1 MSEFLEDPSVLT
13 KDKLKSELLA
23 NSVPLPSGEQKKD
36 VYVQLYLQHLTAQNK
51 ARRNRGAPEAF
62 SSDEELPSAPPVSN
76 RNRSGRKATKKTD
89 KPRPEDVDV
98 AELTDEDLKDQ
109 LLKYGVSVGPIVA
122 STRKLY
128 EKKLQKL
135 LDQGP
140 PETLPLPSAPLRAA
154 DANQNGNTDS
164 EKYSDNEEDEKL
176 EPIVEKLEP
185 VKTRVKTTPSLR
197 TRRYEHNRKKLSSC
211 VLESETTV
219 FLEKPLDKTL
229 GLSLTSAGDRV
240 TAAPNPSPVC
250 GPPSS
255 ISKRLD
261 DRPLLLPAVLPS
273 PLETQRSSKEQ
284 RKRLVVP
291 ALCNTSNSHTCA
303 SLSFT
308 VTCICEGQ
316 GLFQAEKKRNNVS
329 AMEPS
334 PGGSTKP
341 LFPLLP
347 HSECP
352 SRQPAAGRPETERKV
367 GSGHCGEP
375 LDMDPLLPAPVPGC
389 GHTWMSVPR
398 CMRDIAH
405 GARVSSPR
413 LSPSSPLLSHSR
425 LPPLSPQVEERLEAG
440 DVVRRKEAKD
450 LLEEMFPYEPR
461 TPTGIT
467 ATCRRPIHGAAG
479 RPLNPSDFRLDD
491 SILRRTEFTETSLTA
506 PSGGQSR
513 SRRSLPVWLQLLL
526 LMAVAGFLFF
536 VYQAMETNEI
546 NPFSTM
552 VSPAS
557 PSSAEKPGGQ

>member
-1 MSEFLEDPSVLT
+1 MAEQFLYACVHKLTVAFSHTNPIGSVEPQQWNMLRVQ
-13 KDKLKSELLA
+13 SA
-23 NSVPLPSGEQKKD
+23 ISGEASDKTFKTPEVKQVPCCWTL
-36 VYVQLYLQHLTAQNK
+36 VY
-51 ARRNRGAPEAF
+51 
-62 SSDEELPSAPPVSN
+62 
-76 RNRSGRKATKKTD
+76 RKATKKTD

-98 AELTDEDLKDQ
+98 ADLTDEDLKDQ

-140 PETLPLPSAPLRAA
+140 PETLPPPSAPLRAA

-185 VKTRVKTTPSLR
+185 VKTRVKTTPGLR
-197 TRRYEHNRKKLSSC
+197 TRRYEHNRSVDTREEEGKTEGLNEEEREQGVLKVKRKMRRAALLDQAVPASDDTDLSEVSAC
-211 VLESETTV
+211 ESVSQESRAPET
-219 FLEKPLDKTL
+219 P
-229 GLSLTSAGDRV
+229 
-240 TAAPNPSPVC
+240 
-250 GPPSS
+250 
-255 ISKRLD
+255 KRG
-261 DRPLLLPAVLPS
+261 A
-273 PLETQRSSKEQ
+273 PLETKQRGSPHLTQGTPGKRGSISDAHPEGDRARGHSSREPPEEEDDFDDHDDDDDDDDDDESLARFPVKPISLHNTALLQEEIEYPESRVTPLQ
-284 RKRLVVP
+284 KATVKQQKISAFCTP
-291 ALCNTSNSHTCA
+291 A
-303 SLSFT
+303 
-308 VTCICEGQ
+308 
-316 GLFQAEKKRNNVS
+316 R
-329 AMEPS
+329 
-334 PGGSTKP
+334 
-341 LFPLLP
+341 
-347 HSECP
+347 
-352 SRQPAAGRPETERKV
+352 
-367 GSGHCGEP
+367 
-375 LDMDPLLPAPVPGC
+375 
-389 GHTWMSVPR
+389 
-398 CMRDIAH
+398 
-405 GARVSSPR
+405 
-413 LSPSSPLLSHSR
+413 
-425 LPPLSPQVEERLEAG
+425 PQVEERLEAG

-491 SILRRTEFTETSLTA
+491 SILRRTEFTETSVYTERRAVQRGAGKLSAAPPALSYSSSSSSSSSSSAAKLTA

>member
-1 MSEFLEDPSVLT
+1 MLRVQS
-13 KDKLKSELLA
+13 A
-23 NSVPLPSGEQKKD
+23 ISGEASDKTFKTPEVKQVPCCWTL
-36 VYVQLYLQHLTAQNK
+36 VY
-51 ARRNRGAPEAF
+51 
-62 SSDEELPSAPPVSN
+62 
-76 RNRSGRKATKKTD
+76 RKATKKTD

-98 AELTDEDLKDQ
+98 ADLTDEDLKDQ

-140 PETLPLPSAPLRAA
+140 PETLPPPSAPLRAA

-185 VKTRVKTTPSLR
+185 VKTRVKTTPGLR
-197 TRRYEHNRKKLSSC
+197 TRRYEHNREIEYP
-211 VLESETTV
+211 ES
-219 FLEKPLDKTL
+219 
-229 GLSLTSAGDRV
+229 RV
-240 TAAPNPSPVC
+240 TPLQKATVKQQK
-250 GPPSS
+250 
-255 ISKRLD
+255 ISAFCT
-261 DRPLLLPAVLPS
+261 PA
-273 PLETQRSSKEQ
+273 R
-284 RKRLVVP
+284 
-291 ALCNTSNSHTCA
+291 
-303 SLSFT
+303 
-308 VTCICEGQ
+308 
-316 GLFQAEKKRNNVS
+316 
-329 AMEPS
+329 
-334 PGGSTKP
+334 
-341 LFPLLP
+341 
-347 HSECP
+347 
-352 SRQPAAGRPETERKV
+352 
-367 GSGHCGEP
+367 
-375 LDMDPLLPAPVPGC
+375 
-389 GHTWMSVPR
+389 
-398 CMRDIAH
+398 
-405 GARVSSPR
+405 
-413 LSPSSPLLSHSR
+413 
-425 LPPLSPQVEERLEAG
+425 PQVEERLEAG

-491 SILRRTEFTETSLTA
+491 SILRRTEFTETSVYTERRAVQRGAGKLSAAPPALSYSSSSSSSSSSSAAKLTA

>member
-1 MSEFLEDPSVLT
+1 MLRVQS
-13 KDKLKSELLA
+13 A
-23 NSVPLPSGEQKKD
+23 ISGEASDKTFKTPEVKQVPCCWTL
-36 VYVQLYLQHLTAQNK
+36 VY
-51 ARRNRGAPEAF
+51 
-62 SSDEELPSAPPVSN
+62 
-76 RNRSGRKATKKTD
+76 RKATKKTD

-98 AELTDEDLKDQ
+98 ADLTDEDLKDQ

-140 PETLPLPSAPLRAA
+140 PETLPPPSAPLRAA

-185 VKTRVKTTPSLR
+185 VKTRVKTTPGLR
-197 TRRYEHNRKKLSSC
+197 TRRYEHNRSVDTREEEGKTEGLNEEEREQG
-211 VLESETTV
+211 VLKV
-219 FLEKPLDKTL
+219 KRKMRRAALLDQ
-229 GLSLTSAGDRV
+229 A
-240 TAAPNPSPVC
+240 
-250 GPPSS
+250 
-255 ISKRLD
+255 
-261 DRPLLLPAVLPS
+261 
-273 PLETQRSSKEQ
+273 
-284 RKRLVVP
+284 VP
-291 ALCNTSNSHTCA
+291 ASDDT
-303 SLSFT
+303 
-308 VTCICEGQ
+308 
-316 GLFQAEKKRNNVS
+316 
-329 AMEPS
+329 
-334 PGGSTKP
+334 
-341 LFPLLP
+341 
-347 HSECP
+347 
-352 SRQPAAGRPETERKV
+352 
-367 GSGHCGEP
+367 
-375 LDMDPLLPAPVPGC
+375 
-389 GHTWMSVPR
+389 
-398 CMRDIAH
+398 
-405 GARVSSPR
+405 
-413 LSPSSPLLSHSR
+413 
-425 LPPLSPQVEERLEAG
+425 VEERLEAG

-491 SILRRTEFTETSLTA
+491 SILRRTEFTETSVYTERRAVQRGAGKLSAAPPALSYSSSSSSSSSSSAAKLTA

>member
-1 MSEFLEDPSVLT
+1 MLRVQS
-13 KDKLKSELLA
+13 A
-23 NSVPLPSGEQKKD
+23 ISGEASDKTFKTPEVKQVPCCWTL
-36 VYVQLYLQHLTAQNK
+36 VY
-51 ARRNRGAPEAF
+51 
-62 SSDEELPSAPPVSN
+62 
-76 RNRSGRKATKKTD
+76 RKATKKTD

-98 AELTDEDLKDQ
+98 ADLTDEDLKDQ

-140 PETLPLPSAPLRAA
+140 PETLPPPSAPLRAA

-185 VKTRVKTTPSLR
+185 VKTRVKTTPGLR
-197 TRRYEHNRKKLSSC
+197 TRRYEHNRPPEEEDDFDDHDDDDDDDDDD
-211 VLESETTV
+211 ESLARFPV
-219 FLEKPLDKTL
+219 KPI
-229 GLSLTSAGDRV
+229 SLHNTALLQEEIEYPESRV
-240 TAAPNPSPVC
+240 TPLQKATVKQQK
-250 GPPSS
+250 
-255 ISKRLD
+255 ISAFCT
-261 DRPLLLPAVLPS
+261 PA
-273 PLETQRSSKEQ
+273 R
-284 RKRLVVP
+284 
-291 ALCNTSNSHTCA
+291 
-303 SLSFT
+303 
-308 VTCICEGQ
+308 
-316 GLFQAEKKRNNVS
+316 
-329 AMEPS
+329 
-334 PGGSTKP
+334 
-341 LFPLLP
+341 
-347 HSECP
+347 
-352 SRQPAAGRPETERKV
+352 
-367 GSGHCGEP
+367 
-375 LDMDPLLPAPVPGC
+375 
-389 GHTWMSVPR
+389 
-398 CMRDIAH
+398 
-405 GARVSSPR
+405 
-413 LSPSSPLLSHSR
+413 
-425 LPPLSPQVEERLEAG
+425 PQVEERLEAG

-491 SILRRTEFTETSLTA
+491 SILRRTEFTETSVYTERRAVQRGAGKLSAAPPALSYSSSSSSSSSSSAAKLTA

>member
-1 MSEFLEDPSVLT
+1 
-13 KDKLKSELLA
+13 
-23 NSVPLPSGEQKKD
+23 G
-36 VYVQLYLQHLTAQNK
+36 LTA
-51 ARRNRGAPEAF
+51 RGQLRAII
-62 SSDEELPSAPPVSN
+62 VK
-76 RNRSGRKATKKTD
+76 KATKKTD

-98 AELTDEDLKDQ
+98 ADLTDEDLKDQ

-140 PETLPLPSAPLRAA
+140 PETLPPPSAPLRAA

-185 VKTRVKTTPSLR
+185 VKTRVKTTPGLR
-197 TRRYEHNRKKLSSC
+197 TRRYEHNRS
-211 VLESETTV
+211 
-219 FLEKPLDKTL
+219 F
-229 GLSLTSAGDRV
+229 
-240 TAAPNPSPVC
+240 NPT
-250 GPPSS
+250 G
-255 ISKRLD
+255 KRGT
-261 DRPLLLPAVLPS
+261 
-273 PLETQRSSKEQ
+273 E
-284 RKRLVVP
+284 
-291 ALCNTSNSHTCA
+291 
-303 SLSFT
+303 FT
-308 VTCICEGQ
+308 
-316 GLFQAEKKRNNVS
+316 
-329 AMEPS
+329 
-334 PGGSTKP
+334 GGSAKP

-347 HSECP
+347 HSERP
-352 SRQPAAGRPETERKV
+352 SRRLPAGRPEAERNFAV
-367 GSGHCGEP
+367 EAP
-375 LDMDPLLPAPVPGC
+375 LVDDSSLLTAPVPGC

-398 CMRDIAH
+398 RMRDIAH
-405 GARVSSPR
+405 RAMSSPVS
-413 LSPSSPLLSHSR
+413 LSLPLLSHSR

-491 SILRRTEFTETSLTA
+491 SILRRTEFSAAKLTA

-557 PSSAEKPGGQ
+557 PS

>member
-1 MSEFLEDPSVLT
+1 MLRVQS
-13 KDKLKSELLA
+13 A
-23 NSVPLPSGEQKKD
+23 ISGEASDKTFKTPEVKQVPCCWTL
-36 VYVQLYLQHLTAQNK
+36 VY
-51 ARRNRGAPEAF
+51 
-62 SSDEELPSAPPVSN
+62 
-76 RNRSGRKATKKTD
+76 RKATKKTD

-98 AELTDEDLKDQ
+98 ADLTDEDLKDQ

-140 PETLPLPSAPLRAA
+140 PETLPPPSAPLRAA

-185 VKTRVKTTPSLR
+185 VKTRVKTTPGLR
-197 TRRYEHNRKKLSSC
+197 TRRYEHNRSVDTREEEGKTEGLNEEEREQGVLKVKRKMRRAALLDQAVPASDDTDLSEVSAC
-211 VLESETTV
+211 ESVSQESRAPET
-219 FLEKPLDKTL
+219 P
-229 GLSLTSAGDRV
+229 
-240 TAAPNPSPVC
+240 
-250 GPPSS
+250 
-255 ISKRLD
+255 KRG
-261 DRPLLLPAVLPS
+261 A
-273 PLETQRSSKEQ
+273 PLETKQRGSPHLTQGTPGKRGSISDAHPEGDRARGHSSRE
-284 RKRLVVP
+284 
-291 ALCNTSNSHTCA
+291 
-303 SLSFT
+303 
-308 VTCICEGQ
+308 
-316 GLFQAEKKRNNVS
+316 
-329 AMEPS
+329 
-334 PGGSTKP
+334 
-341 LFPLLP
+341 
-347 HSECP
+347 
-352 SRQPAAGRPETERKV
+352 
-367 GSGHCGEP
+367 
-375 LDMDPLLPAPVPGC
+375 
-389 GHTWMSVPR
+389 
-398 CMRDIAH
+398 
-405 GARVSSPR
+405 
-413 LSPSSPLLSHSR
+413 
-425 LPPLSPQVEERLEAG
+425 VEERLEAG

-491 SILRRTEFTETSLTA
+491 SILRRTEFTETSVYTERRAVQRGAGKLSAAPPALSYSSSSSSSSSSSAAKLTA